1 MTDETPDLEW
11 GRASLVLQARQSGIL
26 NTDLLAA
33 LERFP
38 RELFVPDDYLEHA
51 YRDVSIPIDCHQSMI
66 APIRM
71 AKMINLLKFD
81 GQVNKILEVGTG
93 SGYGS
98 CLLSQFTKRLFTVER
113 HKELQRNARQRWD
126 QLGLTNIVEHCDDGL
141 NGWTYQAPFSAIV
154 LWGAVQD
161 FPPALFAQLEEGGV
175 AVYAKGEPKQ
185 EQQIVLVTKVDGLL
199 DEQFFAKVRL
209 PALKTGKV

>member
-26 NTDLLAA
+26 NTQLLSA

-38 RELFVPDDYLEHA
+38 REMFVPEEYLEHA
-51 YRDVSIPIDCHQSMI
+51 YRDVSLPIDCHQSMI
-66 APIRM
+66 SPIRM
-71 AKMINLLKFD
+71 AKMINLCRFD
-81 GQVNKILEVGTG
+81 DQVNKILEVGTG

-113 HKELQRNARQRWD
+113 HKELLRAARLRWD
-126 QLGLTNIVEHCDDGL
+126 QLGVNNIIEQCEDGL
-141 NGWTYQAPFSAIV
+141 NGWAHQAPFSAIV
-154 LWGAVQD
+154 LWGAV
-161 FPPALFAQLEEGGV
+161 PELPHSLFDQLEEGGI
-175 AVYAKGEPKQ
+175 AIFAKGEAKQ

-199 DEQFFAKVRL
+199 DEQFFSKVRL
-209 PALKTGKV
+209 PALKSGKL